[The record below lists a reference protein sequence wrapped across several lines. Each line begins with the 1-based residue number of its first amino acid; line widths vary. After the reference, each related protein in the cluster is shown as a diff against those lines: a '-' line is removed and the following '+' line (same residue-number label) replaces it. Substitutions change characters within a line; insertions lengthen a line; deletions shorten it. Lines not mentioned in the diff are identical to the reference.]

1 MQVYW
6 KIIPITG
13 RKLTSDKSILDIVL
27 NCHIEFIDNPPV
39 QNGTPYQRIFDKN
52 QINILEK
59 EINNL
64 LSIGVIKQVAFDE
77 HQYISP
83 IFTVP
88 KKDKNEYRMILNL
101 KELNEYI
108 EPHHFKMETFESALK
123 LIKPFSYFAS
133 IDLRHAYYS
142 INMAEN
148 DQKFLR
154 FQWRETFY
162 QYTCLPNGIT
172 SAPRIFTKLMKPV
185 YSTLRQY
192 GHKNVA
198 YIDDSLLI
206 ADTPLECTNNVK
218 DTVCLLQNLGFFIHE
233 KKSVFIPTQMITFL
247 GNVIDSVSMTVTLP
261 KEKVDHIKDECL
273 RLQKKKKTSIREV
286 SRIIGILVSSFS
298 AVDYGNLHYR
308 ILEKEKRLCIK
319 KVI

>member
-1 MQVYW
+1 M
-6 KIIPITG
+6 
-13 RKLTSDKSILDIVL
+13 
-27 NCHIEFIDNPPV
+27 
-39 QNGTPYQRIFDKN
+39 
-52 QINILEK
+52 
-59 EINNL
+59 
-64 LSIGVIKQVAFDE
+64 AFDE

-154 FQWRETFY
+154 FQWREKNY

-261 KEKVDHIKDECL
+261 KEKVDRIKDECL
-273 RLQKKKKTSIREV
+273 RLQKKNKTSIREV

-308 ILEKEKRLCIK
+308 ILEKEKNYALK
-319 KVI
+319 KSFGNYDAYINVTNNMKSELKWWSDNIHSQKRVIDRGNADNSITTDASLEGWGGC